1 MKNMPGEVVK
11 KALLDLGLSGLYG
24 TASDFRKWL
33 EFSRGWKL
41 SDDEVLAALNELC
54 VGRAFRQ
61 EGEYIEDFL
70 ATRVDSLPDRF
81 AFDCPRDVEDSPIQ
95 FFRSRLLSFL
105 RQKGI
110 PSATEVDIV
119 IASVEAM
126 ENAVKYS
133 SNGAIGVV
141 LEVDGPV
148 FRIEVVNQIPPA
160 TPDRDIEVG
169 KYDSSR
175 TLMRGMMVMSRLFD
189 EMDIGIDEERRNARF
204 HAWKRIRAAT

>member
-11 KALLDLGLSGLYG
+11 KALLDLGVSGLYG

-41 SDDEVLAALNELC
+41 SDEEVEAALKQLC
-54 VGRAFRQ
+54 DSKSFRQ
-61 EGEYIEDFL
+61 EGDFVEDFL
-70 ATRVDSLPDRF
+70 CSRVDPFPDRY
-81 AFDCPRDVEDSPIQ
+81 AFDCPRDVGDSPIQ

-119 IASVEAM
+119 IASVEAI

-133 SNGAIGVV
+133 SMGAIGVV
-141 LEVDGPV
+141 LEIDGAL
-148 FRIEVVNQIPPA
+148 FRIEVVNQISPA